1 MEDAAHPGGVLGPH
15 AAALKAALLQPF
27 LRLNF
32 VTLWVRDQERSRHFF
47 VDKLNFEAIVDVQ
60 TPEGGRWIVVAP
72 PAAGWLPGTAGA
84 GLPGIALVVP
94 PKGSA
99 EHQRIG
105 QIARDASR
113 WPNTGFSFLTEDV
126 RSVFEEWSRRGVRFP
141 VPPMEPSW
149 GSGQARYAV
158 FEDVDGNSFSLIE
171 FDEATH
177 RLEAER
183 RAHANRLEA
192 ERQAAHDLAIAKQV
206 QTRLFPQRQP
216 LIQTLAY
223 AGICHP
229 ARTVGGDYYDFLDLG
244 GRRLGLVLADIA
256 GKGMG
261 AALLMANLQAA
272 LRSQCATAREQPQR
286 FLRSVNQLLYDNTAE
301 GDYATLFFAEYD
313 DDTRKLRYSNCGH
326 PPALLL
332 QGDDGLERLW
342 PTCTVVG
349 LFDKW
354 DCAME
359 ERTLAPGDAVLLYT
373 DGVTEALN
381 GEGEEFGEERLL
393 EAARQHRELSP
404 PELLVAVA
412 DQARKFNPAEQAD
425 DITLIVAKCT

>member
-1 MEDAAHPGGVLGPH
+1 MEDSTHPGGVLGPH
-15 AAALKAALLQPF
+15 AAALRAALLQPF

-32 VTLWVRDQERSRHFF
+32 VTLWVRDQERSRRFF
-47 VDKLNFEAIVDVQ
+47 LEKLNFEAIVDVQ

-72 PAAGWLPGTAGA
+72 PAAGWLSGTAGA

-94 PKGSA
+94 PEGSA

-105 QIARDASR
+105 QS
-113 WPNTGFSFLTEDV
+113 TGFSFLTEDV
-126 RSVFEEWSRRGVRFP
+126 RSVFAEWSRRGVHFP
-141 VPPMEPSW
+141 LPPMEPSW
-149 GSGQARYAV
+149 GSGQATYAV
-158 FEDVDGNSFSLIE
+158 FEDVDGNSLSVIE
-171 FDEATH
+171 FDEATR

-183 RAHANRLEA
+183 RAQAAKLEA

-216 LIQTLAY
+216 LIRTLAY

-244 GRRLGLVLADIA
+244 NRRLGLALADIA

-272 LRSQCATAREQPQR
+272 LRSQCATAREQPER
-286 FLRSVNQLLYDNTAE
+286 FLRSVNQLLYENTADE
-301 GDYATLFFAEYD
+301 DYATLFFAEYD

-332 QGDDGLERLW
+332 RGGDGLERLE

-349 LFDKW
+349 LFERW

-393 EAARQHRELSP
+393 QAARQDRELSP
-404 PELLVAVA
+404 PELVAAVA
-412 DQARKFNPAEQAD
+412 DQARGFGPHEQAD